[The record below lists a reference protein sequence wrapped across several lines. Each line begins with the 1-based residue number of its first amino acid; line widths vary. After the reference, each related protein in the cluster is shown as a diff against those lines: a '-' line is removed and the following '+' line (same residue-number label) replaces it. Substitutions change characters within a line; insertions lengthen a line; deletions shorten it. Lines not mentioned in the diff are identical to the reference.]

1 MRTTSMLG
9 VLADQPFRRS
19 NPVTGFAEKI
29 RQLQAS
35 SQPLQL
41 STVVGRIH
49 SPSINTPKPVT
60 IAGVTSTLVGTT
72 KAIKIHFLNNPSD
85 PNFVRVHVHLRLGS
99 GQPTIV
105 ASGTS
110 SPITLTLPRTIAPA
124 TIFLQAE
131 GNWGPHPLQNSPS
144 RALSLM

>member
-1 MRTTSMLG
+1 MRTTPRLG
-9 VLADQPFRRS
+9 PLADDPFREGR
-19 NPVTGFAEKI
+19 PVLGFAAKI
-29 RQLQAS
+29 RQVQAS

-41 STVVGRIH
+41 SPVVGRVH
-49 SPSINTPKPVT
+49 SPSINTPQPVT
-60 IAGVTSTLVGTT
+60 IAGVTSTVVGTT
-72 KAIKIHFLNNPSD
+72 KSVKIHFLNNPSD
-85 PNFVRVHVHLRLGS
+85 SNFVRVHVHLRLGT
-99 GQPTIV
+99 GQPTII

-110 SPITLTLPRTIAPA
+110 SPITVIVPRTVAPA